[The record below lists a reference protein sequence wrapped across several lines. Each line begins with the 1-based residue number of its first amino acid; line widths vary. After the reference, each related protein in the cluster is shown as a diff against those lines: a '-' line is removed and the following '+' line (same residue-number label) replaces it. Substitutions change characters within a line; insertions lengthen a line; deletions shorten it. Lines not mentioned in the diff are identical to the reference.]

1 MKPVLKLVRAIRRKL
16 REIRYYSAARPST
29 AWSRAADIALA
40 VGLLAAFPVAWTTDR
55 GLSKG
60 SIAASISGKLFA
72 HTDGSIWAATN
83 SALSPQLVPAGAT
96 PHGAFDLAIRSERR
110 GWPFPSSWSRAEPA
124 LSVELYVPR
133 RTLENAELSLGS
145 ALRETIASAASEPE
159 EEEALEML
167 RGTAG
172 GSGAEALHLRGWVA
186 NTMVWALMLP
196 LAAWA
201 VVGLARLV
209 WLPIETRRVESRL
222 QRTKSG
228 RCAACGYDL
237 RGNPFGGHCPEC
249 GAML

>member
-40 VGLLAAFPVAWTTDR
+40 LGLLAAFPASWATDR

-60 SIAASISGKLFA
+60 SIAASVSGKLFA
-72 HTDGSIWAATN
+72 AADGSILAATN
-83 SALSPQLVPAGAT
+83 SALSPPLVPADAT
-96 PHGAFDLAIRSERR
+96 PHGSFDLAIRSERR
-110 GWPFPSSWSRAEPA
+110 GWPFPSSRSRAEPA

-133 RTLENAELSLGS
+133 RTMGNAELPPGS

-159 EEEALEML
+159 EEEVLEML
-167 RGTAG
+167 RGAAS
-172 GSGAEALHLRGWVA
+172 SGAVALHLRGWVA
-186 NTMVWALMLP
+186 NTMMWALILP
-196 LAAWA
+196 LAAWSL
-201 VVGLARLV
+201 VGLARLA
-209 WLPIETRRVESRL
+209 WLPIETRRIEERL
-222 QRTKSG
+222 ARTKGG
-228 RCAACGYDL
+228 RCAVCGYDL